1 LLDKA
6 FEKGVTIATP
16 TTMMALLRTVGFVFS
31 RNKIATNAGEI
42 QELAEKFIKNV
53 SALHSKLVT
62 VGERLKSTVKA
73 YNDMVPTAE
82 TTVINPAKQIM
93 KISGKDTKSLKAIPE
108 ITDSVRDL
116 KSGGQTSLDDFIDVE
131 VIEEGESDDN

>member
-1 LLDKA
+1 
-6 FEKGVTIATP
+6 
-16 TTMMALLRTVGFVFS
+16 
-31 RNKIATNAGEI
+31 
-42 QELAEKFIKNV
+42 
-53 SALHSKLVT
+53 
-62 VGERLKSTVKA
+62 
-73 YNDMVPTAE
+73 MVPTAE

-116 KSGGQTSLDDFIDVE
+116 KSGGETSLDDFIDVE